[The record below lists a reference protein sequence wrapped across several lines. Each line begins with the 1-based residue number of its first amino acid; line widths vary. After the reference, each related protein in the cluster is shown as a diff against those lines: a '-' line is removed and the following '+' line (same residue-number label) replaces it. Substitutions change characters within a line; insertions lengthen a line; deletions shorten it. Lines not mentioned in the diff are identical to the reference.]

1 MADKKKTEPE
11 SFVDM
16 FRNFGSDLKMPN
28 VDVDKIIA
36 HHRKNLETLEKTAKA
51 ATAGASSVM
60 AKQREILQET
70 LREVTDMAQNF
81 RAGGNPQDFMA
92 KQADFAKR
100 SFETAIKN
108 ASEMADV
115 VRQSSTETIEILRA
129 RIKEAMEEV
138 REGMDGKKK

>member
-1 MADKKKTEPE
+1 MAKKPE
-11 SFVDM
+11 TDSFIDM
-16 FRNFGSDLKMPN
+16 FKNFGQDLKMPS
-28 VDVDKIIA
+28 VDVDKIIE

-70 LREVTDMAQNF
+70 LRDVTDMAQNF
-81 RAGGNPQDFMA
+81 RASGNPQDMIA

-100 SFETAIKN
+100 SFETAVKN

-138 REGMDGKKK
+138 RDGMGGKK

>member
-1 MADKKKTEPE
+1 MAKKPEAE

-16 FRNFGSDLKMPN
+16 FRNFGANLNMPS

-51 ATAGASSVM
+51 ATAGASSMM
-60 AKQREILQET
+60 AKQREMLQET
-70 LREVTDMAQNF
+70 LREVTDMAQGM
-81 RAGGNPQDFMA
+81 RSGGANPQEFMA

-115 VRQSSTETIEILRA
+115 VRASSTETIEILRN
-129 RIKEAMEEV
+129 RIKEAMEEI
-138 REGMDGKKK
+138 RDGVEKKK

>member
-1 MADKKKTEPE
+1 MAKKTEAD

-16 FRNFGSDLKMPN
+16 FKNFGQDLKMPN
-28 VDVDKIIA
+28 VDVDKIID

-51 ATAGASSVM
+51 ATSGASDLM
-60 AKQREILQET
+60 AKQRDILQET

-81 RAGGNPQDFMA
+81 RAGTNPQDMMA

-108 ASEMADV
+108 TSEMAEV
-115 VRQSSTETIEILRA
+115 VRRSSTETIEILRD
-129 RIKEAMEEV
+129 RIKEAMEEMQQ
-138 REGMDGKKK
+138 GATKK

>member
-1 MADKKKTEPE
+1 MAKKPE
-11 SFVDM
+11 SDSFIDL
-16 FRNFGSDLKMPN
+16 FAQFGRDLKMPSI
-28 VDVDKIIA
+28 DIDRIIE

-60 AKQREILQET
+60 AKQREILEQT
-70 LREVTDMAQNF
+70 LREVTDMAQDF
-81 RAGGNPQDFMA
+81 RAGASNPQDMMS
-92 KQADFAKR
+92 KQADFARR
-100 SFETAIKN
+100 SFETAVRN

-138 REGMDGKKK
+138 REGMDGKK

>member
-1 MADKKKTEPE
+1 MAKKPEAAE

-16 FRNFGSDLKMPN
+16 FRNFGSELKLPA
-28 VDVDKIIA
+28 VDVEKIVA

-51 ATAGASSVM
+51 ATAGATSVM

-70 LREVTDMAQNF
+70 LREVTEMAQSY
-81 RAGGNPQDFMA
+81 RSPGNPQEFMA

-108 ASEMADV
+108 TSEMADV
-115 VRQSSTETIEILRA
+115 VRKSSTETVEILRD
-129 RIKEAMEEV
+129 RIKEAMEEL
-138 REGMDGKKK
+138 RDSTQPKK

>member
-1 MADKKKTEPE
+1 MAKKPE
-11 SFVDM
+11 SESFIDM
-16 FRNFGSDLKMPN
+16 FQNFGRDLKMPN
-28 VDVDKIIA
+28 VDVDKIIS

-81 RAGGNPQDFMA
+81 RAGGNPQDVMA

-100 SFETAIKN
+100 SFETAVKN

-115 VRQSSTETIEILRA
+115 VRQSSTETIEILRG
-129 RIKEAMEEV
+129 RIKEAMEEI
-138 REGMDGKKK
+138 RDGMDGKSK

>member
-1 MADKKKTEPE
+1 MAKSQDPD
-11 SFVDM
+11 SFIDM
-16 FRNFGSDLKMPN
+16 FKNFGKDLKMPN
-28 VDVDKIIA
+28 VDVEKIVE

-51 ATAGASSVM
+51 ATAGASSVL

-81 RAGGNPQDFMA
+81 RAPGNPQDLMA

-108 ASEMADV
+108 ASEMAEV
-115 VRQSSTETIEILRA
+115 VRQSSTETIEILRN
-129 RIKEAMEEV
+129 RIKEAMEEM
-138 REGMDGKKK
+138 RDGMGKK

>member
-1 MADKKKTEPE
+1 MANKKSDAE

-16 FRNFGSDLKMPN
+16 FRNFGSELKIPN
-28 VDVDKIIA
+28 VDVDKIIS

-51 ATAGASSVM
+51 ATAGASTVM
-60 AKQREILQET
+60 AKQREILQDT
-70 LREVTDMAQNF
+70 LREVTEMAQGF
-81 RAGGNPQDFMA
+81 RAGSSPQELVT
-92 KQADFAKR
+92 KQADFARR

-138 REGMDGKKK
+138 RDGMGKK

>member
-1 MADKKKTEPE
+1 MVKKPEPQ

-16 FRNFGSDLKMPN
+16 FRNFGADLKLPG
-28 VDVDKIIA
+28 VDVEKIVA

-51 ATAGASSVM
+51 ATSGASTVM
-60 AKQREILQET
+60 AKQREILQDT
-70 LREVTDMAQNF
+70 LREVADMAQSM
-81 RAGGNPQDFMA
+81 RSGGTNPPELLA

-115 VRQSSTETIEILRA
+115 VRASSTETIEILRD
-129 RIKEAMEEV
+129 RIKEAMEEI
-138 REGMDGKKK
+138 RDGVQKK